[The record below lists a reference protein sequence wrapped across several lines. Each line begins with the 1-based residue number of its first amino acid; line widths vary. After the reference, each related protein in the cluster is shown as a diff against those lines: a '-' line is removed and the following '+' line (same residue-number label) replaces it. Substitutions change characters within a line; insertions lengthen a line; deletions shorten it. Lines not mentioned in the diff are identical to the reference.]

1 MLNNEEETNRRD
13 ETVPRNPGT
22 VTRKCLMCKEVFA
35 SEWSGERVCKRCR
48 SGVSASRFSP
58 MAFRPTT
65 PL

>member
-13 ETVPRNPGT
+13 ETVPRNRGT

-48 SGVSASRFSP
+48 SSGAWKHPAAYRSV
-58 MAFRPTT
+58 
-65 PL
+65 